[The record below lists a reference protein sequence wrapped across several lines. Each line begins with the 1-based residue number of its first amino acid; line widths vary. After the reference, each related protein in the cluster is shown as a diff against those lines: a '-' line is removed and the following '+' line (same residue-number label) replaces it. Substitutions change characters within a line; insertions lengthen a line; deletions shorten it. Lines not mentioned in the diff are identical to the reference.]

1 MSVHPCDRISMTKTV
16 YTIGHSNGT
25 AGHLLGLLNLH
36 GVTAVADVRSQPYS
50 RFNSQFKREELAS
63 VLKMSGLEYFFLGR
77 ELGARSSDPACYR
90 DGRAQY
96 SLIAK
101 TPIFER
107 GIEQLRERT
116 ETFRIAIMC
125 AEKEPL
131 SCHRSILIG
140 RYLHE
145 RRWDVRHILEDGTLE
160 AHDASLLRLLA
171 LHGMQ
176 ENNLFHTKDELVAIA
191 YERQAEQI
199 EYSASQISQL
209 A

>member
-1 MSVHPCDRISMTKTV
+1 MMKTV

-25 AGHLLGLLNLH
+25 AEHLLGLLKQH
-36 GVTAVADVRSQPYS
+36 GVATVADVRSQPYS
-50 RFNSQFKREELAS
+50 RFNPQFNREELAS
-63 VLKMSGLEYFFLGR
+63 VLKSSGLEYIFLGH
-77 ELGARSSDPACYR
+77 ELGARSSNSACYR

-101 TPIFER
+101 TPLFEQ
-107 GIEQLRERT
+107 GIERLRVVT
-116 ETFRIAIMC
+116 EDRRVAILC

-131 SCHRSILIG
+131 VCHRSILIA

-145 RRWDVRHILEDGTLE
+145 REYDVRHILEDGSLE
-160 AHDASLLRLLA
+160 DHDISLLRLLA

-176 ENNLFHTKDELVAIA
+176 ENNLFHTRDELVAIA
-191 YERQAEQI
+191 YEKQAEQI
-199 EYSASQISQL
+199 EFSASQISQP

>member
-1 MSVHPCDRISMTKTV
+1 MTKTV

-25 AGHLLGLLNLH
+25 AERLLGLLNQH
-36 GVTAVADVRSQPYS
+36 GITAVADVRSQPYS
-50 RFNSQFKREELAS
+50 RFNPQFNREELAS
-63 VLKMSGLEYFFLGR
+63 VLLTSGLEYLFLGH
-77 ELGARSSDPACYR
+77 ELGARSSDSACYR

-101 TPIFER
+101 TPAFER
-107 GIEQLRERT
+107 GIERLREEMENLRV
-116 ETFRIAIMC
+116 AILC

-131 SCHRSILIG
+131 TCHRSILIG

-145 RRWDVRHILEDGTLE
+145 RSFDVRHILEDGSLE
-160 AHDASLLRLLA
+160 DHDASLLRLLA

-176 ENNLFHTKDELVAIA
+176 ENNLFHTRDELVAIA

-199 EYSASQISQL
+199 EYSASQMSQP

>member
-1 MSVHPCDRISMTKTV
+1 MTKTV

-25 AGHLLGLLNLH
+25 AERLVGLLIQH
-36 GVTAVADVRSQPYS
+36 GVGTVADVRSQPYS
-50 RFNSQFKREELAS
+50 RFHPQFNREDLAR
-63 VLKMSGLEYFFLGR
+63 VLKASGVEYLFLGH
-77 ELGARSSDPACYR
+77 ELGARSSNSACYR

-101 TPIFER
+101 TPLFEQ
-107 GIEQLRERT
+107 GIERLQAAMEDRRV
-116 ETFRIAIMC
+116 AILC

-131 SCHRSILIG
+131 TCHRSILIG

-145 RRWDVRHILEDGTLE
+145 KSFDVRHILEDGSLE
-160 AHDASLLRLLA
+160 DQPTSLLRLLA

-176 ENNLFHTKDELVAIA
+176 ENHLFHTRDELVAIA
-191 YERQAEQI
+191 YEKQAEQI
-199 EYSASQISQL
+199 EYSASLMSQP

>member
-1 MSVHPCDRISMTKTV
+1 MTKTV

-25 AGHLLGLLNLH
+25 AERLLGLLIQH
-36 GVTAVADVRSQPYS
+36 GVGSVADVRSQPYS
-50 RFNSQFKREELAS
+50 RFNPQFNREDLAC
-63 VLKMSGLEYFFLGR
+63 VLKASGLEYLFLGH
-77 ELGARSSDPACYR
+77 ELGARSSNSACYR

-101 TPIFER
+101 TPLFEQ
-107 GIEQLRERT
+107 GIERLQAAMEDRRL
-116 ETFRIAIMC
+116 AILC

-131 SCHRSILIG
+131 VCHRSILIG

-145 RRWDVRHILEDGTLE
+145 KSFHVRHILEDGSLE
-160 AHDASLLRLLA
+160 DHDASLLRLLA

-176 ENNLFHTKDELVAIA
+176 ENHLFHTRDELVAIA
-191 YERQAEQI
+191 YEKQAEQI
-199 EYSASQISQL
+199 EFSASQVSQP

>member
-1 MSVHPCDRISMTKTV
+1 MTKTV
-16 YTIGHSNGT
+16 YTIGHSNAT
-25 AGHLLGLLNLH
+25 AERLLTLLKMH
-36 GVTAVADVRSQPYS
+36 GITTVADVRSQPYS
-50 RFNSQFKREELAS
+50 RFNPQFNREELAS
-63 VLKMSGLEYFFLGR
+63 VLKASGLEYAFLGHA
-77 ELGARSSDPACYR
+77 LGARSSNSACYR

-101 TPIFER
+101 TPAFEQ
-107 GIEQLRERT
+107 GIEGLQEAMENRRV
-116 ETFRIAIMC
+116 AILC

-145 RRWDVRHILEDGTLE
+145 RGFDVRHILEDGNLE
-160 AHDASLLRLLA
+160 DHDASLLRLLA

-176 ENNLFHTKDELVAIA
+176 ENNLFYTKDELVALA

-199 EYSASQISQL
+199 EYSASQISQP

>member
-1 MSVHPCDRISMTKTV
+1 MTKTV

-25 AGHLLGLLNLH
+25 AERLLGLLNRH
-36 GVTAVADVRSQPYS
+36 GITAVADVRSQPYS
-50 RFNSQFKREELAS
+50 RFNPQFNREDLAS
-63 VLKMSGLEYFFLGR
+63 VLKASGLEYIFLGH
-77 ELGARSSDPACYR
+77 ELGARSSNSACHR

-101 TPIFER
+101 TPAFER
-107 GIEQLRERT
+107 GIERLREGMENLRV
-116 ETFRIAIMC
+116 AILC

-131 SCHRSILIG
+131 TCHRSILIG

-145 RRWDVRHILEDGTLE
+145 RSFDVQHILEDGSLE
-160 AHDASLLRLLA
+160 GHDASLLRLLA

-191 YERQAEQI
+191 YQRQAEQI
-199 EYSASQISQL
+199 EYSASQMSQP

>member
-1 MSVHPCDRISMTKTV
+1 MTKTV

-25 AGHLLGLLNLH
+25 AERLVGLLVQH
-36 GVTAVADVRSQPYS
+36 GVGTVADVRSQPYS
-50 RFNSQFKREELAS
+50 RFNPQFNREDLAR
-63 VLKMSGLEYFFLGR
+63 VLKASGLEYLFLGH
-77 ELGARSSDPACYR
+77 ELGARSSNSACYR

-101 TPIFER
+101 TPLFEQ
-107 GIEQLRERT
+107 GIERLQA
-116 ETFRIAIMC
+116 AIEDRRVVILC

-131 SCHRSILIG
+131 TCHRSILIG

-145 RRWDVRHILEDGTLE
+145 RDFDVRHILEDGSLE
-160 AHDASLLRLLA
+160 DHDASLLRLLA

-176 ENNLFHTKDELVAIA
+176 ENHLFHTRDELVAIA
-191 YERQAEQI
+191 YEKQAEQI
-199 EYSASQISQL
+199 EYSASLMSQP

>member
-1 MSVHPCDRISMTKTV
+1 MTKTV

-25 AGHLLGLLNLH
+25 AERLLGLLIQH
-36 GVTAVADVRSQPYS
+36 GVGSVADVRSQPYS
-50 RFNSQFKREELAS
+50 RFNPQFNREDLAC
-63 VLKMSGLEYFFLGR
+63 VLKASGLEYLFLGH
-77 ELGARSSDPACYR
+77 ELGARSSNSACYR

-101 TPIFER
+101 TPLFEQ
-107 GIEQLRERT
+107 GIERLQAAMEDRRV
-116 ETFRIAIMC
+116 AILC

-131 SCHRSILIG
+131 TCHRSILIG

-145 RRWDVRHILEDGTLE
+145 RDFDVRHILEDGSLE
-160 AHDASLLRLLA
+160 DHDASLLRLLA

-176 ENNLFHTKDELVAIA
+176 ENNLFHTRDELVAIA
-191 YERQAEQI
+191 YEKQAEQI
-199 EYSASQISQL
+199 EFSASQISQP

>member
-1 MSVHPCDRISMTKTV
+1 MTKTV

-25 AGHLLGLLNLH
+25 AERLVGLLVQH
-36 GVTAVADVRSQPYS
+36 GVGTVADVRSRPFS
-50 RFNSQFKREELAS
+50 RFNPQFNREDLAR
-63 VLKMSGLEYFFLGR
+63 VLKASGLEYLFLGH
-77 ELGARSSDPACYR
+77 ELGARSSNSACYR

-101 TPIFER
+101 TPLFEQ
-107 GIEQLRERT
+107 GIERLQAAMEDRRL
-116 ETFRIAIMC
+116 AILC

-131 SCHRSILIG
+131 VCHRSILIG

-145 RRWDVRHILEDGTLE
+145 KSFDVRHILEDGSLE
-160 AHDASLLRLLA
+160 DHDASLLRLLA

-176 ENNLFHTKDELVAIA
+176 ENHLFHTRDELVAIA
-191 YERQAEQI
+191 YEKQAEQI
-199 EYSASQISQL
+199 EFSASQVSQP

>member
-1 MSVHPCDRISMTKTV
+1 MTKTV

-25 AGHLLGLLNLH
+25 AERLMGLLIQH
-36 GVTAVADVRSQPYS
+36 GVGTVADVRSQPYS
-50 RFNSQFKREELAS
+50 RFNPQFNREDLAR
-63 VLKMSGLEYFFLGR
+63 VLKASGLEYLFLGH
-77 ELGARSSDPACYR
+77 ELGARSSNSACYR

-101 TPIFER
+101 TPLFEQ
-107 GIEQLRERT
+107 GIERLQAAMEDRRV
-116 ETFRIAIMC
+116 AILC

-131 SCHRSILIG
+131 TCHRSILIG

-145 RRWDVRHILEDGTLE
+145 RDFDVRHILEDGSLE
-160 AHDASLLRLLA
+160 DHDASLLRLLA

-176 ENNLFHTKDELVAIA
+176 ENNLFHTRDELVAIA
-191 YERQAEQI
+191 YEKQAEQI
-199 EYSASQISQL
+199 EFSASQISQP